1 MIKKTRPPVTH
12 SLRLDV
18 VEVGIMK
25 RSLDRKIKN
34 VSEEQ
39 TNIIVQIA
47 SDQGKILQ
55 KVEDI
60 ERRMTSIEI
69 KLGSDTVT
77 KETFIAMKEDATDQ
91 EQRIRDLEKK
101 MWTATGSAGILGGV
115 ISIIISYLLKTV

>member
-1 MIKKTRPPVTH
+1 
-12 SLRLDV
+12 
-18 VEVGIMK
+18 MK

-69 KLGSDTVT
+69 KLGNDTVT

-101 MWTATGSAGILGGV
+101 MWTAAGSAGILGGV

>member
-1 MIKKTRPPVTH
+1 
-12 SLRLDV
+12 
-18 VEVGIMK
+18 MK

>member
-1 MIKKTRPPVTH
+1 
-12 SLRLDV
+12 
-18 VEVGIMK
+18 MK

-115 ISIIISYLLKTV
+115 ISIVISYLLKAV

>member
-1 MIKKTRPPVTH
+1 
-12 SLRLDV
+12 
-18 VEVGIMK
+18 MK

-101 MWTATGSAGILGGV
+101 MWTAAGSAGILGGV

>member
-1 MIKKTRPPVTH
+1 
-12 SLRLDV
+12 
-18 VEVGIMK
+18 MK

-77 KETFIAMKEDATDQ
+77 KETFMAMKEDATDQ

-101 MWTATGSAGILGGV
+101 MWTAAGSAGILGGV

>member
-1 MIKKTRPPVTH
+1 
-12 SLRLDV
+12 
-18 VEVGIMK
+18 MK

-55 KVEDI
+55 KIEDI

-69 KLGSDTVT
+69 KLGNDTVT

-101 MWTATGSAGILGGV
+101 MWTAAGSAGILGGV

>member
-1 MIKKTRPPVTH
+1 
-12 SLRLDV
+12 
-18 VEVGIMK
+18 MK

-34 VSEEQ
+34 VSEDQ

-101 MWTATGSAGILGGV
+101 MWTAAGSAGILGGV

>member
-1 MIKKTRPPVTH
+1 
-12 SLRLDV
+12 
-18 VEVGIMK
+18 MK

-34 VSEEQ
+34 VSEDQ

-115 ISIIISYLLKTV
+115 ISIVISYLLKAV